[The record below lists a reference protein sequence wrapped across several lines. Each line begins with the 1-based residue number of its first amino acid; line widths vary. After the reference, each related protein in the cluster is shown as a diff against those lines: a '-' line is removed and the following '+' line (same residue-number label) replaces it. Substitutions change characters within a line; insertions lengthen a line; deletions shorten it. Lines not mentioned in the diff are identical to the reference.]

1 MQTLARHG
9 VLGFS
14 SEAWISTGCISGQRI
29 QDAATEWRAV
39 TSDVAATNTSI
50 RADALQSQAQRMLL
64 LGRPA
69 DAADR
74 FELCAREI
82 RLQPRPDQQ
91 ARACLIAGLQS
102 LHSRQLRTA
111 WNCLQ
116 RTIDAK
122 GCPTLLAV
130 EAHAALATLY
140 FELGMRRPAAAA
152 ADCGIA
158 LLDAGTEAH
167 RMPLA
172 VLDALRVEFVALDL
186 LRQHEQLSDLA
197 FWPRHE
203 EMAGARVTVGQARQ
217 AIAECRQRTAAYR
230 FITARLD
237 FLDALIGLAYQGA
250 ANDASALSGI
260 EHLQASGLALHAQAA
275 RHEFAL
281 ASIAARRADLLRQAL
296 RSSQANVGGRTASAT
311 ESSHEHRYCLA
322 KLGEMGG
329 REDVYIQHY
338 REYAAQAL
346 MQLRQTCA
354 YITVPSTVRRVAGEI
369 PKDEIASRLPGK
381 YRRAYQ
387 FILSN
392 LHREDLSIRSV
403 ADAVGVTERA
413 LQLAFR
419 ASLGLSPSAVIR
431 QCRMDRIRDELQR
444 GAVTNGTTTMDVGRR
459 WGLRSRSA
467 LSHAYQE
474 AFGELPSK
482 TSAVVME

>member
-1 MQTLARHG
+1 MQILARHG

-14 SEAWISTGCISGQRI
+14 GEAWISTGCISGQRV
-29 QDAATEWRAV
+29 QDASKEWRAAGGD
-39 TSDVAATNTSI
+39 SAAASI
-50 RADALQSQAQRMLL
+50 SVRADALQSQAQRLLL

-69 DAADR
+69 DAAER

-82 RLQPRPDQQ
+82 RLQSRPDQQ
-91 ARACLIAGLQS
+91 PRGCLIAGLQS

-122 GCPTLLAV
+122 GCPTRLAV

-140 FELGMRRPAAAA
+140 FELGMRRPAASAA
-152 ADCGIA
+152 ECGIA
-158 LLDAGTEAH
+158 MLDTRAEEH

-172 VLDALRVEFVALDL
+172 VLDALRVEFMALDL
-186 LRQHEQLSDLA
+186 LRQHEQLGDLA

-203 EMAGARVTVGQARQ
+203 EMAGARVSVSQVRQ
-217 AIAECRQRTAAYR
+217 AIADCRRRVAAYR
-230 FITARLD
+230 FIGARLD
-237 FLDALIGLAYQGA
+237 FLDVLIGLAYQGA
-250 ANDASALSGI
+250 ANDACALSEI
-260 EHLQASGLALHAQAA
+260 EHLQASGLTLHAQAA
-275 RHEFAL
+275 RHELAL
-281 ASIAARRADLLRQAL
+281 AAIAARRADLLRQAM
-296 RSSQANVGGRTASAT
+296 RTSQANLAGRAASST
-311 ESSHEHRYCLA
+311 ECSHEHRYCLA

-338 REYAAQAL
+338 REYATQAL

-354 YITVPSTVRRVAGEI
+354 YITVPSTVRRAASEI

-419 ASLGLSPSAVIR
+419 SAVGLPPSAVIR

-444 GAVTNGTTTMDVGRR
+444 GAVAHGTTTMDVGRR

-482 TSAVVME
+482 TSAVAIE